1 MLGFYQ
7 RAALRARWSREAIC
21 PSGNNF
27 PVVVY
32 RGFTDMLTWVIEII
46 ELNSGVRCF
55 LRDCLDAAMASE
67 EKHQHAGLVG
77 HRPLVFSSKRLH
89 VA

>member
-1 MLGFYQ
+1 
-7 RAALRARWSREAIC
+7 
-21 PSGNNF
+21 
-27 PVVVY
+27 
-32 RGFTDMLTWVIEII
+32 MLTWVIEII

-77 HRPLVFSSKRLH
+77 HRPLVQSGWRFGKR
-89 VA
+89 VGITVY

>member
-1 MLGFYQ
+1 
-7 RAALRARWSREAIC
+7 
-21 PSGNNF
+21 
-27 PVVVY
+27 
-32 RGFTDMLTWVIEII
+32 MLTWVIEII